1 MVPINKFD
9 LAKKRGNTNE
19 QFSIFENEITWYL
32 RKVRVFMICDYNDDG
47 DDDVRNADKDGHGDD
62 DDQDDYDDVDDDV
75 DILEQLSWQWA
86 LVSAKGSNT
95 KNI

>member
-1 MVPINKFD
+1 MSGGRPIYGFGLPCFLVD
-9 LAKKRGNTNE
+9 
-19 QFSIFENEITWYL
+19 
-32 RKVRVFMICDYNDDG
+32 DDDNDDG
-47 DDDVRNADKDGHGDD
+47 DDDDD
-62 DDQDDYDDVDDDV
+62 DDHDDDDDDV

>member
-1 MVPINKFD
+1 MMLVMMQ
-9 LAKKRGNTNE
+9 T
-19 QFSIFENEITWYL
+19 
-32 RKVRVFMICDYNDDG
+32 MHCNDDHGYG
-47 DDDVRNADKDGHGDD
+47 DY
-62 DDQDDYDDVDDDV
+62 QDDYDDDDDV